1 MARTL
6 LRVAKKQPLVPVYCA
21 GFCCSDSMCLTSAS
35 ITDFT
40 DSSDEPSLDVL
51 NALPHTGISGPPCPG
66 TTLASIDGLADLLGR
81 KHTAVLCRQHRQ
93 IGRPPFHLVCE
104 RQTAQYF
111 KA

>member
-6 LRVAKKQPLVPVYCA
+6 WRVAKKRGAATCAEQLLVLVYCA

-51 NALPHTGISGPPCPG
+51 NALTPLP
-66 TTLASIDGLADLLGR
+66 
-81 KHTAVLCRQHRQ
+81 Q
-93 IGRPPFHLVCE
+93 
-104 RQTAQYF
+104 
-111 KA
+111 